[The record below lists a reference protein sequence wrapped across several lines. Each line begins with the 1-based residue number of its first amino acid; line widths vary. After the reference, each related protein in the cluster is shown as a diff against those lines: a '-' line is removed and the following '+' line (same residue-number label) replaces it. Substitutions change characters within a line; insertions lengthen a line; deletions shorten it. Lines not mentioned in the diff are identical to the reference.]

1 MDHQANLKTYA
12 HEIQALLDTLPW
24 EAISQSV
31 EILWKCGQ
39 AGGQIFTMGNGGH
52 SNTAAHMINDLAKH
66 TVTSDDKKVVV
77 AEHLRFRTL
86 CLNDNVSTLTA
97 IGNDMGYDYI
107 FSEQV
112 ANWVQAGDVVIGI
125 SVSGNSRNV
134 LLAFDEAKK
143 RGATTI
149 CFSGFEGGKARDV
162 ADLNIIVPAHKGVQ
176 AEDIHLMITHMI
188 SDELKRLVQGR
199 QTLKG

>member
-1 MDHQANLKTYA
+1 
-12 HEIQALLDTLPW
+12 
-24 EAISQSV
+24 
-31 EILWKCGQ
+31 
-39 AGGQIFTMGNGGH
+39 
-52 SNTAAHMINDLAKH
+52 MINDLAKH
-66 TVTSDDKKVVV
+66 TITSDDKKSVV
-77 AEHLRFRTL
+77 AEHLRFRTM
-86 CLNDNVSTLTA
+86 CLNDSVSILTA

-125 SVSGNSRNV
+125 SVSGNSPNV
-134 LLAFDEAKK
+134 LLAFKEAKK

-162 ADLNIIVPAHKGVQ
+162 ADLSIIVPAHKGVQ

-199 QTLKG
+199 QTLMG